1 MMAAERTV
9 PAALIDRLPPVRGRY
24 TPCAILSR
32 YTWFRVGGPAE
43 VFFRPEDAGDLA
55 DFLAAKPIEVP
66 ETVIGVGSNILV
78 RDGGIPGVV
87 IRLGRGFADIDVEGE
102 LVRAGAGAHDLSV
115 ALACRDA
122 GIAGL
127 EFLSGIPG
135 TIGGA
140 LRMNAG
146 AFETEIVDVLIE
158 AEALDARG
166 RRHKL
171 SRDDLGLS
179 YRHCAAPRELIFTS
193 ALLRGRMGDKSA
205 ITRRMGEI
213 QTSREESQPTRG
225 LTGGSTF
232 LNPGGRDPD
241 GVKAWELIDR
251 AGCRGLRHCDAMV
264 SEKHCNFLVNRGS
277 ATAEDLERLGEE
289 VRRRVLETTG
299 VALEWEIECIGARAP
314 RSMP

>member
-1 MMAAERTV
+1 MMAAERTA
-9 PAALIDRLPPVRGRY
+9 PIALIDRLPPVRGRY
-24 TPCAILSR
+24 TECALLSR

-43 VFFRPEDAGDLA
+43 VFFRPADVDDLA

-66 ETVIGVGSNILV
+66 VTVLGIGSNTLV
-78 RDGGIPGVV
+78 RDGGISGVV
-87 IRLGRGFADIDVEGE
+87 IRLGRGFADIEVEGE
-102 LVRAGAGAHDLSV
+102 LVRVGAGAHDLSV
-115 ALACRDA
+115 AVACRDA
-122 GIAGL
+122 GVAGL

-146 AFETEIVDVLIE
+146 AFETEIADVVVE
-158 AEALDARG
+158 AEALDGRG
-166 RRHKL
+166 RRHRL
-171 SRDDLGLS
+171 SGGDLGLS
-179 YRHCAAPRELIFTS
+179 YRHCAAPRELVFTS
-193 ALLRGRMGDKSA
+193 AVLCGRAGDKLA
-205 ITRRMGEI
+205 ITRRMEEI
-213 QTSREESQPTRG
+213 QGSREDSQPTRG

-264 SEKHCNFLVNRGS
+264 SEMHCNFLINRGS

-289 VRRRVLETTG
+289 VRRRVRETSG
-299 VALEWEIECIGARAP
+299 VDLEWEIERIGDPAP
-314 RSMP
+314 RSRP